1 MARLPDLVAA
11 SARLARSND
20 SARHAFVIGPAAPA
34 GITPSAASARAS
46 AASKSSMFCRVV
58 ASSQTA
64 RIAAL
69 DSIGA
74 SRGERDVL
82 ICARPNHYGLS
93 LPMPLDGPVLLHLR
107 ICIARRRGWP
117 SFWSG
122 RALLGEDQ

>member
-1 MARLPDLVAA
+1 MARLPDRVAA
-11 SARLARSND
+11 SASAARSND
-20 SARHAFVIGPAAPA
+20 SARHAFVIGPAALA

-46 AASKSSMFCRVV
+46 AASKSSMFCRVA

-82 ICARPNHYGLS
+82 ICARPNHYGLA
-93 LPMPLDGPVLLHLR
+93 LPMPLSVWLCCTCEYASLIAAGGLPFGPGVLY
-107 ICIARRRGWP
+107 
-117 SFWSG
+117 
-122 RALLGEDQ
+122 LGEIS